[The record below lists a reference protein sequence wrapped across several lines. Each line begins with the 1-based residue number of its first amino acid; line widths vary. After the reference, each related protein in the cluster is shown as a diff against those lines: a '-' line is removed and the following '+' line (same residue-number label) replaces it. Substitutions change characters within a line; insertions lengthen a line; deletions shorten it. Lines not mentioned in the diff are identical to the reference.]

1 MAHRC
6 VPAPFLTK
14 TYQLVDDP
22 GTDEIISW
30 GETGGTFVVWKS
42 AEFARDLLP
51 NYFKHNN
58 FSSFVRQL
66 NTYGFRKIVPDR
78 WEFANDFFKRGEKEL
93 LCEIHRRKAVHA
105 SPVLVPATGKSTRGS
120 GSPLSPLSNSGGGG
134 EDLGSSST
142 SSPTD
147 INNNNN
153 NNNNASSDDTTMTQL
168 SNLSGENKKLRKD
181 NDILNLELAKTKKQ
195 CEELVAFL
203 SKCVNVAPDE
213 INRAMAEKG
222 LMAEMCYVNHDEVDE
237 VDDDDD
243 GDDDDDENEENSLK
257 LFGVWVKGKKRE
269 RCGVD
274 AGDGGGV
281 KKMMRGSN
289 GVDYEAPWMKMVS
302 SSSGE
307 TNKV

>member
-22 GTDEIISW
+22 ETDEIISW
-30 GETGGTFVVWKS
+30 SDTGGTFVVWKS

-66 NTYGFRKIVPDR
+66 NTYGFRKIVPDK
-78 WEFANDFFKRGEKEL
+78 WEFANDFFKRGEKDL

-105 SPVLVPATGKSTRGS
+105 SPVLVTATGKSTPGG
-120 GSPLSPLSNSGGGG
+120 GSPLSPSSNSGGG

-142 SSPTD
+142 ASPADTN
-147 INNNNN
+147 NNNNN
-153 NNNNASSDDTTMTQL
+153 NNNNACSDDTTLTQL
-168 SNLSGENKKLRKD
+168 SNLSGENERLRKD
-181 NDILNLELAKTKKQ
+181 NEILNLELAKSKKQ
-195 CEELVAFL
+195 CEELVSFL

-213 INRAMAEKG
+213 INRAMAENG
-222 LMAEMCYVNHDEVDE
+222 LIAEMCGKVGGGDHDH
-237 VDDDDD
+237 DDDE
-243 GDDDDDENEENSLK
+243 ENEENSLK

-269 RCGVD
+269 GCGVD
-274 AGDGGGV
+274 VGNGRGM
-281 KKMMRGSN
+281 KKMRGNN
-289 GVDYEAPWMKMVS
+289 GVDYDVPWMKMLS

-307 TNKV
+307 TNKVCI